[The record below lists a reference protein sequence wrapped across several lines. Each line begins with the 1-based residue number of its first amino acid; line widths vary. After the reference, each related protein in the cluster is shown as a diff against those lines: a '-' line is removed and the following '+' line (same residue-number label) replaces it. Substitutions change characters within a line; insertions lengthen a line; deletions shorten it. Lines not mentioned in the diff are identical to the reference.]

1 MASISAM
8 SRRNSCC
15 ARASPRFSVRRRS
28 RVSGVR
34 RSCDTAATNRS
45 RSASCWRMRAC
56 IWLNTRLASRH
67 SSVPSSGSGGRSMSR
82 PSSCAAVAS
91 RCMGRDSQRAAHQ
104 ATATSAARRTLMSSS
119 RPSCS
124 DGGAFQKPGRSP
136 WGGWPGGGWGRYW
149 ATAQCGGGPGGPG
162 GRSGWA
168 GRSSNIS
175 VSASTW
181 LAITA
186 TMSSNASRPNK
197 VLGNQRCSATRQR
210 VAINGAINGAT
221 PPAPAAT
228 AH

>member
-15 ARASPRFSVRRRS
+15 ARLSSRHSVRRRS

-45 RSASCWRMRAC
+45 RSANCWRMRAC

-67 SSVPSSGSGGRSMSR
+67 SSVPSSGSGGRSISR
-82 PSSCAAVAS
+82 PNSCAAVAS

-104 ATATSAARRTLMSSS
+104 ATATSAASRTLMSSS
-119 RPSCS
+119 SPSCS
-124 DGGAFQKPGRSP
+124 DSGAFHKPCSG
-136 WGGWPGGGWGRYW
+136 PGGGNRKECPSA
-149 ATAQCGGGPGGPG
+149 ATPGGCGPGGCPG
-162 GRSGWA
+162 CA
-168 GRSSNIS
+168 GRSSNIK

-181 LAITA
+181 LTMTA
-186 TMSSNASRPNK
+186 TISSSASRPK
-197 VLGNQRCSATRQR
+197 RVSGSQRCSAAGQR
-210 VAINGAINGAT
+210 ATINAAI

-228 AH
+228 AR